1 MWGYRKAGT
10 LFRGLNVKKF
20 LKLTGGSFTGRRIHV
35 PGTGVRP
42 ATNLVRE
49 AVFSTLISFFE
60 EGVTGL
66 TILDLFAGTGSLG
79 LEALGRGAES
89 VTFVDSD
96 RESIRSIRKNLA
108 ILGFTGDVVGSDVI
122 SFLKRK
128 KTMSFDLIFMDP
140 PYRYKKSDEVVE
152 FLKDALDRRLSSIL
166 VYERAFKKE
175 LPAFGEDTFII
186 KRKKYG
192 QSELLYYRI

>member
-1 MWGYRKAGT
+1 M
-10 LFRGLNVKKF
+10 
-20 LKLTGGSFTGRRIHV
+20 
-35 PGTGVRP
+35 
-42 ATNLVRE
+42 
-49 AVFSTLISFFE
+49 FSTLISFFE

-66 TILDLFAGTGSLG
+66 TVLDLFAGTGSLG
-79 LEALGRGAES
+79 LEALSRGAES

-140 PYRYKKSDEVVE
+140 PYRYKKSDEVVV
-152 FLKDALDRRLSSIL
+152 FLKDALGRRVSSIL
-166 VYERAFKKE
+166 VYERAFEKE
-175 LPAFGEDTFII
+175 LPAFGEDIVII